1 MLLQPIDIKRAKA
14 GFPSIFTVFGNG
26 LDQQIDAFNKA
37 LGAGQVPSHLS
48 TIVYG
53 RMGAYGFANP
63 HRPLLLALSALHAP
77 GQFPPIGVAPVFLLE
92 AGLAQSLS
100 RGDKPST
107 YLTMLRSPA
116 SYSDLIGEL
125 DWVTQL
131 RGAGA
136 TLEPHAPTPGQE
148 GNFDINCD
156 LAGHRLMGDV
166 KWFQNWL
173 VKPRGDN
180 PLVGQIMLL
189 QPDLAHEIIV
199 KSRVRAYSQEYVLRA
214 AEETLALYRDALG
227 GTSTD
232 RSYVVPGNP
241 YTAAYARD
249 PASRLVESVEV
260 RTDRSYPAGKGHVF
274 LVESEFPQSEDE
286 NAIYSNLLAAAS
298 QVPAAKGDAETA
310 CAMIGTA
317 IPQSLDDVVACLFG
331 STTEDPETGQPV
343 KTAGLFDAASQVPDL
358 NHIDSVIFFSMYYES
373 AGDDPSRVRVR
384 RVCKAFLQPGH
395 ETTSR
400 RAAVERVCTIYG
412 NDSEVRVK
420 GL

>member
-14 GFPSIFTVFGNG
+14 GFPSIFTVFSNR
-26 LDQQIDAFNKA
+26 LDQQLEAFNQA
-37 LGAGQVPSHLS
+37 LGADQVPSHRS

-53 RMGAYGFANP
+53 RMGAHGFANP
-63 HRPLLLALSALHAP
+63 HRPILLALSALHAP
-77 GQFPPIGVAPVFLLE
+77 GQFPPTGVAPVVLIE
-92 AGLAQSLS
+92 AGLRQSLS

-131 RGAGA
+131 RAAGA

-148 GNFDINCD
+148 GNYDINGD

-189 QPDLAHEIIV
+189 QPDLAHEIVV
-199 KSRVRAYSQEYVLRA
+199 KSRVRVYSQDYLLA
-214 AEETLALYRDALG
+214 AAQETLDLYRDALG

-232 RSYVVPGNP
+232 RSHVVPGSP
-241 YTAAYARD
+241 CTAAYARD

-260 RTDRSYPAGKGHVF
+260 RMDRTYPAGKGHVF

-298 QVPAAKGDAETA
+298 QVPAAKSDAETA
-310 CAMIGTA
+310 CALIGTA
-317 IPQSLDDVVACLFG
+317 IPQSVDDVAACLFG
-331 STTEDPETGQPV
+331 STTQRPQQQQAREDRGPV
-343 KTAGLFDAASQVPDL
+343 RGRFPGAGPQAHRQRHLLLDL
-358 NHIDSVIFFSMYYES
+358 LRI
-373 AGDDPSRVRVR
+373 R
-384 RVCKAFLQPGH
+384 RG
-395 ETTSR
+395 
-400 RAAVERVCTIYG
+400 
-412 NDSEVRVK
+412 
-420 GL
+420 